1 MWKRFQN
8 VDWKRVGRIS
18 GWTALVVVFVVSVGF
33 TGQRREAMTCSGV
46 QVHIDDTIGHSFVQ
60 VTDIESIIR
69 DKYGIIEGR
78 PLHAINTALLE
89 SIIRNNPFVKT
100 AEVFSSI
107 DGKLYVEVIQRTPI
121 VRVINQLGESFYID
135 EQGTFMPL
143 SGQYTARV
151 PVANGYLF
159 DREAERNII
168 QYSEEQRADTSIK
181 RSRIDEVFRVAQ
193 FLQSEPFWQ
202 AQAEQLYVNL
212 NGDIELVPRVGN
224 HTILL
229 GDASR
234 LEEKFRNLKWFYR
247 EELNKKGW
255 GEYKTINLKYH
266 DQVVAAH

>member
-1 MWKRFQN
+1 MWKRFQSI
-8 VDWKRVGRIS
+8 DWKRAGRIS
-18 GWTALVVVFVVSVGF
+18 GWSALGIVFVVSVGF
-33 TGQRREAMTCSGV
+33 TGSRQDSMACTGV
-46 QVHIDDTIGHSFVQ
+46 HVHITDTIGHSFVE
-60 VTDIESIIR
+60 VDDVEAMIR
-69 DKYGIIEGR
+69 DKYGAVEGKS
-78 PLHAINTALLE
+78 LHAINTALLE

-159 DREAERNII
+159 DREAERNIL

-193 FLQSEPFWQ
+193 FLQGDPFWLSQ
-202 AQAEQLYVNL
+202 TEQLYVNL

-234 LEEKFRNLKWFYR
+234 LDVKFRNLRWFYR
-247 EELNKKGW
+247 EALNKKGW

>member
-1 MWKRFQN
+1 MWKRFQS
-8 VDWKRVGRIS
+8 VDWKRVGRIA
-18 GWTALVVVFVVSVGF
+18 GWSSLVIVFLVSVGF
-33 TGQRREAMTCSGV
+33 TAARRDAMECSGI
-46 QVHIDDTIGHSFVQ
+46 QVHITDTIGHSFVE
-60 VTDIESIIR
+60 VDDIEAIIH
-69 DKYGIIEGR
+69 DKYGHVEGK

-121 VRVINQLGESFYID
+121 VRVINHLGESFYID
-135 EQGTFMPL
+135 DQGTFMPL

-168 QYSEEQRADTSIK
+168 QYSEEQRADTSIR

-193 FLQSEPFWQ
+193 FLQSDPFWL
-202 AQAEQLYVNL
+202 AQTEQLYVNV

-234 LEEKFRNLKWFYR
+234 LETKFRNLQWFYR
-247 EELNKKGW
+247 EALNKKGW
-255 GEYKTINLKYH
+255 GEYKIINLKYQ